1 MTYESISKAFNR
13 PLVYH
18 EQTMELMKKTCNI
31 SELNEGQ
38 RRMAY
43 LPSPDLVMFTP
54 NLWVPLVLVK
64 NVLIFPGVPRLFQA
78 MLDNW
83 FERCL
88 PSAGLET
95 VPMIRRQVKTDVR
108 ESILAARLA
117 ELQREAKEYN
127 IEIGSYP
134 KMPLDGKSYV
144 VLSLLG
150 PTLVESEIGRLTS
163 VLIREFDGTL
173 YEE

>member
-1 MTYESISKAFNR
+1 MTYESISKAFDK

-18 EQTMELMKKTCNI
+18 EPTMELMKKTFNV

-43 LPSPDLVMFTP
+43 VPSPDLVMFTP
-54 NLWVPLVLVK
+54 DSWVPLVLVK
-64 NVLIFPGVPRLFQA
+64 NVLILPGVPRLFQA

-83 FERCL
+83 FESYL
-88 PSAGLET
+88 PSTGLKV
-95 VPMIRRQVKTDVR
+95 VPKIRVQVKTDVR

-117 ELQREAKEYN
+117 ELQKEADGHD

-144 VLSLLG
+144 VLSLVG
-150 PTLVESEIGRLTS
+150 PTSVESEIGRLTS
-163 VLIREFDGTL
+163 ILIREFDGTL